1 MVSGK
6 KTRKNKVGKILSIP
20 ELRKS
25 FHDIET
31 YLGVQL
37 KSGKAKTE
45 DISRNFCKEWRKIFG
60 RELSLSAARSYI
72 QHMRDRLPHMKGGS
86 QQLMGA
92 PLDHT
97 LQPGIYGPSGSYP
110 AYVNNGF
117 WSPEPGIAADCG
129 VKDFSPK
136 IPINMGSNQAGGRR
150 RKTRRQ
156 RGGMNVLTGAPYA
169 AEMRPFIA
177 HNPATFQAGI
187 QDSIKGLP
195 SAVSSDPVD
204 TAYTYRMPPVLG
216 SITGYNTANLT
227 RNVQSELTVL
237 S

>member
-1 MVSGK
+1 MVLGK

-20 ELRKS
+20 QLRKS
-25 FHDIET
+25 FHDIEK

-37 KSGKAKTE
+37 SNGKAKTE
-45 DISRNFCKEWRKIFG
+45 DISRNFCKQWRKIFG
-60 RELSLSAARSYI
+60 KDLSLSAARSYI
-72 QHMRDRLPHMKGGS
+72 QHMRGRLPHMKGGS
-86 QQLMGA
+86 HQLMGA

-97 LQPGIYGPSGSYP
+97 LQPGIYGTSGSYP

-117 WSPEPGIAADCG
+117 WSPEPGIKEDCG

-136 IPINMGSNQAGGRR
+136 IPIDMVLNKVGGRR

-177 HNPATFQAGI
+177 QNPPTFQAGM
-187 QDSIKGLP
+187 QDAIKGLP
-195 SAVSSDPVD
+195 STVSSEPID
-204 TAYTYRMPPVLG
+204 TAYTYRMPPVIG
-216 SITGYNTANLT
+216 SLAGADTANLT
-227 RNVQSELTVL
+227 RSVQSEITIPP
-237 S
+237 